1 LRIKRIAMNNFRS
14 YQNLVIEPEDGINVI
29 YGNNGSGKTNI
40 LEAIYWVSFGKSFRT
55 HEDFIMVN
63 TNQNSCMVNIESNIS
78 GLDKV
83 FEIIYSRDS
92 RRKSV
97 KVNNNRIRKHS
108 DILGSLPVVLFS
120 PENIMTIKGEPALR
134 RRQIDDLLCQLS
146 YGYYDLITRY
156 GKEVSHRN
164 YLLKGI
170 REGKVRKEN
179 IEVWNSQIIDKGIEI
194 INRRYEA
201 INELNKILSEELN
214 QGTTLIELNYESRH
228 FNQFD
233 RENMKSIFEKHFR
246 ENFAEEVARGSTT
259 IGPHK
264 DDIKINYNGM
274 QAKLYA
280 SEGQQRISSVM
291 LKLAE
296 GLLLKKKSS
305 AYPVVLLDDFS
316 SELDDVNRGIIGKTF
331 SSFRQI
337 IITTTSLENLKGF
350 SPHKTFHVEQ
360 LKS

>member
-1 LRIKRIAMNNFRS
+1 
-14 YQNLVIEPEDGINVI
+14 
-29 YGNNGSGKTNI
+29 
-40 LEAIYWVSFGKSFRT
+40 
-55 HEDFIMVN
+55 
-63 TNQNSCMVNIESNIS
+63 
-78 GLDKV
+78 
-83 FEIIYSRDS
+83 
-92 RRKSV
+92 
-97 KVNNNRIRKHS
+97 
-108 DILGSLPVVLFS
+108 
-120 PENIMTIKGEPALR
+120 
-134 RRQIDDLLCQLS
+134 
-146 YGYYDLITRY
+146 
-156 GKEVSHRN
+156 
-164 YLLKGI
+164 
-170 REGKVRKEN
+170 
-179 IEVWNSQIIDKGIEI
+179 
-194 INRRYEA
+194 
-201 INELNKILSEELN
+201 
-214 QGTTLIELNYESRH
+214 
-228 FNQFD
+228 
-233 RENMKSIFEKHFR
+233 
-246 ENFAEEVARGSTT
+246 VARGSTT